1 MAATCPKCLAELPRP
16 LLWKALKSGTLDKA
30 EVTCPQCQQV
40 LRITPQSLAT
50 VLALALLPEVP
61 ILLWCIF
68 FLAPQYPHVTV
79 ILVLLALI
87 PLTFV
92 LLIVFYLKLARF
104 KEKPSGYSIRG

>member
-1 MAATCPKCLAELPRP
+1 MAATCPKCQAELPRQ

-50 VLALALLPEVP
+50 ILALALVP
-61 ILLWCIF
+61 DMAIVLWLVF
-68 FLAPQYPHVTV
+68 FLTPRPQEIV
-79 ILVLLALI
+79 ILVVLVLI
-87 PLTFV
+87 PLTFI

-104 KEKPSGYSIRG
+104 REKPPSYSIGG

>member
-1 MAATCPKCLAELPRP
+1 MAATCPKCLAELPRQ

-40 LRITPQSLAT
+40 LRIVPKSLAT
-50 VLALALLPEVP
+50 ILALALLPEVA

-68 FLAPQYPHVTV
+68 FLVPHYPPVV
-79 ILVLLALI
+79 VVLVLLALI

-92 LLIVFYLKLARF
+92 LLMVFYFKLVRF
-104 KEKPSGYSIRG
+104 REKPPGYSIRG